1 VKERPSAEERI
12 AVKAFLSTDTEG
24 ITGVCAED
32 QTDQGHSGCG
42 RAAGLMRGDL
52 DAALAGCEDA
62 GANETT
68 TCSGRMRNESAENRV
83 TRKNKL
89 KEAP

>member
-32 QTDQGHSGCG
+32 QTDQGHSGYG
-42 RAAGLMRGDL
+42 RAAELMRGDR
-52 DAALAGCEDA
+52 DPALAGCQDA
-62 GANETT
+62 GLTETT

-83 TRKNKL
+83 MQENKL
-89 KEAP
+89 KEAS